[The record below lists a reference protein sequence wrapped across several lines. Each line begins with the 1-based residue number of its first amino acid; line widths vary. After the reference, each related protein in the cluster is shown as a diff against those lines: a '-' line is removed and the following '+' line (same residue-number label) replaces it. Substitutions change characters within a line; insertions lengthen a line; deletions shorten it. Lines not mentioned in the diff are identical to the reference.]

1 MAAVSTLVDRIYRDF
16 LNKPDDLSAFSRLD
30 GAMSDTTGTS
40 LVYESGLFSSE
51 EENLLG
57 NGALVEV
64 DQELM
69 LVTAANTSTRT
80 LTVSRG
86 YAGTTAATHADQ
98 TNVFIN
104 PTFPRKS
111 VFDAVAD
118 NIVRLY
124 PTLYNVT
131 TTNVT
136 SNSTYQEVPA
146 STVEVLTSYVQNAS
160 GEQYTSAGIQLLRD
174 FPPSSTNT
182 AVQFFNTSNG
192 KTVHLVVKRKF
203 VRPTSETVDLATD
216 CLISDEYEQIV
227 MVGAVADIVG
237 ATDVDASTQEFITEK
252 LAAESYPVGSGERLR
267 NALLRLRSLLIDEA
281 RGNLRSLYPAPVS
294 IMNINYSA

>member
-30 GAMSDTTGTS
+30 GAMSDTTGTT
-40 LVYESGLFSSE
+40 LTYESGLFSSE

-86 YAGTTAATHADQ
+86 YAGTTAATHADN

-124 PTLYNVT
+124 PSLYNVT

-136 SNSTYQEVPA
+136 SSSTYAEVQA
-146 STVEVLTSYVQNAS
+146 STVEILTSYVQNAS
-160 GEQYTSAGIQLLRD
+160 GEQYTSAGIELLRD
-174 FPPSSTNT
+174 FPPSTTNT
-182 AVQFFNTSNG
+182 AVQFYNTSNG
-192 KTVHLVVKRKF
+192 KTVHLVIKRKF
-203 VRPTSETVDLATD
+203 VRPTSESVDLATD

-237 ATDVDASTQEFITEK
+237 ATDIDASTQEFITEK
-252 LAAESYPVGSGERLR
+252 LAADSYPVGSGERLR

>member
-30 GAMSDTTGTS
+30 GAMTDAQTTLS
-40 LVYESGLFSSE
+40 YEDGLFSVE

-57 NGALVEV
+57 NGAIVEV

-69 LVTAANTSTRT
+69 LVTNANTSTRV

-86 YAGTTAATHADQ
+86 YQGTTAASHNDK
-98 TNVFIN
+98 TNIFIN

-124 PTLYNVT
+124 PSLYNVT
-131 TTNVT
+131 TTSVT
-136 SNSTYQEVPA
+136 SNSTYAEVPA
-146 STVEVLTSYVQNAS
+146 STIEILTSYVQNSS
-160 GEQYTSAGIQLLRD
+160 GEKYTSAGIELLRD
-174 FPPSSTNT
+174 FPPSTTNA
-182 AVQFFNTSNG
+182 AVQFYNTSTG
-192 KTVHLVVKRKF
+192 KTVYLVVKRKF
-203 VRPTSETVDLATD
+203 VRPTDETVDLSTT
-216 CLISDEYEQIV
+216 CLIEDEYEQIV

-237 ATDVDASTQEFITEK
+237 ATDIDATTQEFITEK
-252 LAAESYPVGSGERLR
+252 LAAENYPVGSGERLR

>member
-30 GAMSDTTGTS
+30 GAMSDTTGTT
-40 LVYESGLFSSE
+40 LTYESGLFSSE

-86 YAGTTAATHADQ
+86 YAGTTAATHADE

-124 PTLYNVT
+124 PSLYNVT

-136 SNSTYQEVPA
+136 SNSTYAEVPA
-146 STVEVLTSYVQNAS
+146 STVEILTSYVQNAS
-160 GEQYTSAGIQLLRD
+160 GEQYTSAGIELLRD
-174 FPPSSTNT
+174 FPPSTTNT
-182 AVQFFNTSNG
+182 AVQFYNTSNG

-237 ATDVDASTQEFITEK
+237 ATDIDATTQEFITEK
-252 LAAESYPVGSGERLR
+252 LAQENYPVGSGERLR

>member
-30 GAMSDTTGTS
+30 GAVDNTTTT
-40 LVYESGLFSSE
+40 LIYEDGLLSSE
-51 EENLLG
+51 EENLLDG
-57 NGALVEV
+57 GAIIEIN
-64 DQELM
+64 QELM
-69 LVTAANTSTRT
+69 LVTNIVSSTRT
-80 LTVSRG
+80 LTVSRA
-86 YAGTTAATHADQ
+86 YSGTTAASHGDK
-98 TNVFIN
+98 TNIFIN

-111 VFDAVAD
+111 VFDAVSA
-118 NIVRLY
+118 NISRLY
-124 PTLYNVT
+124 PSLYNVT
-131 TTNVT
+131 TTNVV
-136 SNSTYQEVPA
+136 SNTTYQEVPA
-146 STVEVLTSYVQNAS
+146 STVEILTSYVQNAT
-160 GEQYTSAGIQLLRD
+160 GNQYTSAGIELLRD

-182 AVQFFNTSNG
+182 AVQFYNTTNG

-203 VRPTSETVDLATD
+203 VRPTDETSDLETV
-216 CLISDEYEQIV
+216 CLIPAEYEQIV
-227 MVGAVADIVG
+227 MVGAVADIMG

>member
-16 LNKPDDLSAFSRLD
+16 LNKPDDLAAFSRLD
-30 GAMSDTTGTS
+30 GAITDSDTS
-40 LVYESGLFSSE
+40 LTYEDGLFSVE
-51 EENLLG
+51 EENLLEA
-57 NGALVEV
+57 GALVEI

-69 LVTAANTSTRT
+69 LVTDANPSTRV

-86 YAGTTAATHADQ
+86 YAGTTAAAHSDKD
-98 TNVFIN
+98 NIFLN

-124 PTLYNVT
+124 PSLYNVT

-136 SNSTYQEVPA
+136 STSTYAEVPA

-160 GEQYTSAGIQLLRD
+160 GEQYTSAGIELLRD
-174 FPPSSTNT
+174 FPPSTTNT
-182 AVQFFNTSNG
+182 AVQFYNTSNG
-192 KTVHLVVKRKF
+192 KTVHLVIKRKF

-237 ATDVDASTQEFITEK
+237 ATDIDATTQEFITEK
-252 LAAESYPVGSGERLR
+252 LAAENYPVGSGERLR

>member
-30 GAMSDTTGTS
+30 GAMSDTTGTT
-40 LVYESGLFSSE
+40 LTYESGLFSSE

-86 YAGTTAATHADQ
+86 YSGTTAATHADK
-98 TNVFIN
+98 TNIFIN

-111 VFDAVAD
+111 VFDAVSD
-118 NIVRLY
+118 NISRLY
-124 PTLYNVT
+124 PSLYNVT
-131 TTNVT
+131 TTNVVANT
-136 SNSTYQEVPA
+136 TYQEVPA
-146 STVEVLTSYVQNAS
+146 STVEILTSYVQNSS
-160 GEQYTSAGIQLLRD
+160 GEQYTSAGIELLRD

-182 AVQFFNTSNG
+182 AVQFYNTTNG

-203 VRPTSETVDLATD
+203 VRPTDETSDIETV
-216 CLISDEYEQIV
+216 CLVAPEYEQIV
-227 MVGAVADIVG
+227 MVGAVADIIG

>member
-30 GAMSDTTGTS
+30 GAIDNTTTT
-40 LVYESGLFSSE
+40 VIYEDGLLSSE
-51 EENLLG
+51 EENLLDG
-57 NGALVEV
+57 GALIEIN
-64 DQELM
+64 QELM
-69 LVTAANTSTRT
+69 LVSNIVSSTRT
-80 LTVSRG
+80 LTVSRA
-86 YAGTTAATHADQ
+86 YSGTTAASHGDK
-98 TNVFIN
+98 TNIFIN

-111 VFDAVAD
+111 VFDAVSD

-124 PTLYNVT
+124 PSLYNVT

-146 STVEVLTSYVQNAS
+146 TTVEVLTSYVQNAT
-160 GEQYTSAGIQLLRD
+160 GDQYTSAGIQLLRD

-182 AVQFFNTSNG
+182 AVQFYNTSNG

-203 VRPTSETVDLATD
+203 VRPTDETSDLETV
-216 CLISDEYEQIV
+216 CLIPAEYEQIV
-227 MVGAVADIVG
+227 MVGAVADIMG

>member
-30 GAMSDTTGTS
+30 GAMSDTTGTT
-40 LVYESGLFSSE
+40 LTYESGLFSSE

-86 YAGTTAATHADQ
+86 YAGTTAATHADN

-124 PTLYNVT
+124 PSLYNVT

-136 SNSTYQEVPA
+136 STSTYAEVPA

-160 GEQYTSAGIQLLRD
+160 GEQYTSAGIELLRD
-174 FPPSSTNT
+174 FPPSTTNT
-182 AVQFFNTSNG
+182 AVQFYNTSNG
-192 KTVHLVVKRKF
+192 KTVHLVIKRKF
-203 VRPTSETVDLATD
+203 VRPTSESVDLATD

-237 ATDVDASTQEFITEK
+237 ATDIDASTQEFITEK
-252 LAAESYPVGSGERLR
+252 LAADSYPVGSGERLR

>member
-16 LNKPDDLSAFSRLD
+16 LNKPDDLAAFSRLD
-30 GAMSDTTGTS
+30 GAITDSATS
-40 LVYESGLFSSE
+40 LTYEDGLFSVE
-51 EENLLG
+51 EENLLEA
-57 NGALVEV
+57 GALVEI

-69 LVTAANTSTRT
+69 LVTDANSSTRV

-86 YAGTTAATHADQ
+86 YAGTTAAAHSDKD
-98 TNVFIN
+98 NIFLN

-124 PTLYNVT
+124 PSLYNVT

-136 SNSTYQEVPA
+136 STSTYAEVPA

-160 GEQYTSAGIQLLRD
+160 GEQYTSAGIELLRD
-174 FPPSSTNT
+174 FPPSTTNT
-182 AVQFFNTSNG
+182 AVQFYNTSNG
-192 KTVHLVVKRKF
+192 KTVHLVIKRKF

-237 ATDVDASTQEFITEK
+237 ATDIDATTQEFITEK
-252 LAAESYPVGSGERLR
+252 LAQENYPVGSGERLR

>member
-30 GAMSDTTGTS
+30 GAMSDTTGTT
-40 LVYESGLFSSE
+40 LTYESGLFSSE

-86 YAGTTAATHADQ
+86 YAGTTAATHADE
-98 TNVFIN
+98 TNIFIN

-124 PTLYNVT
+124 PSLYNVT

-136 SNSTYQEVPA
+136 STSTYAEVPA

-160 GEQYTSAGIQLLRD
+160 GEQYTSAGIELLRD
-174 FPPSSTNT
+174 FPPSTTNT
-182 AVQFFNTSNG
+182 AVQFYNTSNG

-237 ATDVDASTQEFITEK
+237 ATDIDASTQEFITEK

>member
-16 LNKPDDLSAFSRLD
+16 LNKPDDLAAFSRLD
-30 GAMSDTTGTS
+30 GAITDSATS
-40 LVYESGLFSSE
+40 LTYEAGLFSSE

-64 DQELM
+64 NQEIM

-86 YAGTTAATHADQ
+86 YAGTTAAAHADSD
-98 TNVFIN
+98 NLYIN

-131 TTNVT
+131 TTDVVA
-136 SNSTYQEVPA
+136 SSTYAEVPA

-160 GEQYTSAGIQLLRD
+160 GEQYTSAGIELLRD
-174 FPPSSTNT
+174 FPPSTTNT
-182 AVQFFNTSNG
+182 AVQFYNTSNG

-203 VRPTSETVDLATD
+203 VRPTAETDDLATT

-237 ATDVDASTQEFITEK
+237 ATDIDATTQEFITEK
-252 LAAESYPVGSGERLR
+252 LAAENYPVGSGERLR

>member
-30 GAMSDTTGTS
+30 GAMSDTTGTT
-40 LVYESGLFSSE
+40 LTYESGLFSSE

-86 YAGTTAATHADQ
+86 YAGTTAATHADN

-118 NIVRLY
+118 NIVGY
-124 PTLYNVT
+124 IQV
-131 TTNVT
+131 
-136 SNSTYQEVPA
+136 
-146 STVEVLTSYVQNAS
+146 
-160 GEQYTSAGIQLLRD
+160 YT
-174 FPPSSTNT
+174 
-182 AVQFFNTSNG
+182 
-192 KTVHLVVKRKF
+192 
-203 VRPTSETVDLATD
+203 
-216 CLISDEYEQIV
+216 
-227 MVGAVADIVG
+227 M
-237 ATDVDASTQEFITEK
+237 
-252 LAAESYPVGSGERLR
+252 
-267 NALLRLRSLLIDEA
+267 
-281 RGNLRSLYPAPVS
+281 
-294 IMNINYSA
+294 

>member
-30 GAMSDTTGTS
+30 GAMSDTTGTT
-40 LVYESGLFSSE
+40 LTYESGLFSSE

-86 YAGTTAATHADQ
+86 YAGTTAATHADN

-124 PTLYNVT
+124 PSLYNVT

-136 SNSTYQEVPA
+136 STSTYAEVPA

-160 GEQYTSAGIQLLRD
+160 GEQYTSAGIELLRD
-174 FPPSSTNT
+174 FPPSTTNT

-237 ATDVDASTQEFITEK
+237 ATDIDASTQEFITEK
-252 LAAESYPVGSGERLR
+252 LAADSYPVGSGERLR

>member
-30 GAMSDTTGTS
+30 GAMSDTTGTT
-40 LVYESGLFSSE
+40 LTYESGLFSSE

-57 NGALVEV
+57 NGAIVEV

-86 YAGTTAATHADQ
+86 YAGTTAATHADE
-98 TNVFIN
+98 TNIFIN

-111 VFDAVAD
+111 VFDALAD

-124 PTLYNVT
+124 PSLYNVT

-136 SNSTYQEVPA
+136 SGSTYAEVPA

-160 GEQYTSAGIQLLRD
+160 GEQYTSAGIELLRD
-174 FPPSSTNT
+174 FPPSTTNT
-182 AVQFFNTSNG
+182 AVQFYNTSTG
-192 KTVHLVVKRKF
+192 KTVHLVIKRKF

-237 ATDVDASTQEFITEK
+237 ATDIDASTQEFITEK

>member
-30 GAMSDTTGTS
+30 GAMSDTTGTT
-40 LVYESGLFSSE
+40 LTYESGLFSSE

-57 NGALVEV
+57 NGAIVEV

-86 YAGTTAATHADQ
+86 YAGTTAATHADE

-124 PTLYNVT
+124 PSLYNVT

-136 SNSTYQEVPA
+136 SGSTYAEVPA

-160 GEQYTSAGIQLLRD
+160 GEQYTSAGIELLRD

-182 AVQFFNTSNG
+182 AVQFFNTSSG

-237 ATDVDASTQEFITEK
+237 ATDIDASTQEFITEK

>member
-16 LNKPDDLSAFSRLD
+16 LNKPDDLAAFSRLD
-30 GAMSDTTGTS
+30 GDMTDAQTTLS
-40 LVYESGLFSSE
+40 YEDGLFSVE

-57 NGALVEV
+57 NGAIVEV

-69 LVTAANTSTRT
+69 LVTNANTSTRV
-80 LTVSRG
+80 LSVSRG
-86 YAGTTAATHADQ
+86 YQGTTAASHNDK
-98 TNVFIN
+98 TNIFIN

-124 PTLYNVT
+124 PSLYNVT
-131 TTNVT
+131 TTTVT
-136 SNSTYQEVPA
+136 SGSTYAEVPA
-146 STVEVLTSYVQNAS
+146 STIEVLTSYVQNSS
-160 GEQYTSAGIQLLRD
+160 GEKFTSAGIELLRD
-174 FPPSSTNT
+174 FPPSSTNA
-182 AVQFFNTSNG
+182 AVQFYNTSTG
-192 KTVHLVVKRKF
+192 KTVYLVVKRKF
-203 VRPTSETVDLATD
+203 VRPTDETVDLSTT
-216 CLISDEYEQIV
+216 CLIEDEYEQIV

-237 ATDVDASTQEFITEK
+237 ATDIDATTQEFITEK
-252 LAAESYPVGSGERLR
+252 LAAENYPVGSGERLR

>member
-1 MAAVSTLVDRIYRDF
+1 MAAVSTLIDRIYRDF

-30 GAMSDTTGTS
+30 GAINDSVTS
-40 LVYESGLFSSE
+40 LNYEAGLFSVE

-57 NGALVEV
+57 SGALIEIN
-64 DQELM
+64 QEIM
-69 LVTAANTSTRT
+69 LVTSATTSTRT

-86 YAGTTAATHADQ
+86 YAGTTAATHADN

-124 PTLYNVT
+124 PSLYNVT

-136 SNSTYQEVPA
+136 STSTYAEVPA

-160 GEQYTSAGIQLLRD
+160 GEQYTSAGIELLRD
-174 FPPSSTNT
+174 FPPSTTNT

-203 VRPTSETVDLATD
+203 VRPTSESVDLSTD

-237 ATDVDASTQEFITEK
+237 ATDIDASTQEFITEK

>member
-30 GAMSDTTGTS
+30 GAMSDTTGTT
-40 LVYESGLFSSE
+40 LTYESGLFSSE

-86 YAGTTAATHADQ
+86 YAGTTAATHADE
-98 TNVFIN
+98 TNIFIN

-136 SNSTYQEVPA
+136 SNSTYAEVPA

-160 GEQYTSAGIQLLRD
+160 GEQYTSAGIELLRD
-174 FPPSSTNT
+174 FPPSTTNT

-237 ATDVDASTQEFITEK
+237 ATDIDASTQEFITEK

>member
-30 GAMSDTTGTS
+30 GAISSTTSTS
-40 LVYESGLFSSE
+40 VVYEAGLFSTE

-57 NGALVEV
+57 NGAIVEV
-64 DQELM
+64 GKELM
-69 LVTAANTSTRT
+69 LVTSANTSTRT
-80 LTVSRG
+80 LTVARA
-86 YAGTTAATHADQ
+86 YAGTTAASHGDK
-98 TNVFIN
+98 TNMFIN

-111 VFDAVAD
+111 VYDAVSD
-118 NIVRLY
+118 NISRLY

-146 STVEVLTSYVQNAS
+146 STVEVLTSYVQNAT
-160 GEQYTSAGIQLLRD
+160 GNQYTSAGIELLRD

-203 VRPTSETVDLATD
+203 VRPTDETSDIETV
-216 CLISDEYEQIV
+216 CLVSPEYEQIV
-227 MVGAVADIVG
+227 MVGAVADIIG
-237 ATDVDASTQEFITEK
+237 ATDIDASTQEFITEK
-252 LAAESYPVGSGERLR
+252 LAADSYPVGSGERLR

>member
-30 GAMSDTTGTS
+30 GAITDTTSTT
-40 LVYESGLFSSE
+40 LTYESGLFSSE

-86 YAGTTAATHADQ
+86 YAGTTAATHADE
-98 TNVFIN
+98 TNIFIN

-124 PTLYNVT
+124 PSLYNVT

-136 SNSTYQEVPA
+136 SGSTYAEVPA

-160 GEQYTSAGIQLLRD
+160 GEQYTSAGIELLRD

-182 AVQFFNTSNG
+182 AVQFFNTSSG
-192 KTVHLVVKRKF
+192 KTVHLVIKRKF
-203 VRPTSETVDLATD
+203 VRPTDETVDLATD
-216 CLISDEYEQIV
+216 CLIADEYEQIV

-237 ATDVDASTQEFITEK
+237 ATDIDASTQEFITEK
-252 LAAESYPVGSGERLR
+252 LAADSYPVGSGERLR

>member
-16 LNKPDDLSAFSRLD
+16 LNKPDDLAAFSRLD
-30 GAMSDTTGTS
+30 GTITDSATS
-40 LVYESGLFSSE
+40 LTYEDGLFSVE
-51 EENLLG
+51 EENLLEA
-57 NGALVEV
+57 GALVEI

-69 LVTAANTSTRT
+69 LVTDANPSTRV

-86 YAGTTAATHADQ
+86 YAGTTAAAHSDKD
-98 TNVFIN
+98 NIFLN

-124 PTLYNVT
+124 PSLYNVT

-136 SNSTYQEVPA
+136 STSTYAEVPA

-160 GEQYTSAGIQLLRD
+160 GEQYTSAGIELLRD
-174 FPPSSTNT
+174 FPPSTTNT
-182 AVQFFNTSNG
+182 AVQFYNTSNG
-192 KTVHLVVKRKF
+192 KTVHLVIKRKF
-203 VRPTSETVDLATD
+203 VRPTAETDDLATT
-216 CLISDEYEQIV
+216 CLISNEYEQIV

-237 ATDVDASTQEFITEK
+237 ATDIDATTQEFITEK
-252 LAAESYPVGSGERLR
+252 LAQENYPVGSGERLR

>member
-30 GAMSDTTGTS
+30 GAIDNTTTT
-40 LVYESGLFSSE
+40 LIYEDGLLSSE
-51 EENLLG
+51 EENLLDG
-57 NGALVEV
+57 GAIIEIN
-64 DQELM
+64 QELM
-69 LVTAANTSTRT
+69 LVTNIVSSTRT
-80 LTVSRG
+80 LTVSRA
-86 YAGTTAATHADQ
+86 YSGTTAASHGDK
-98 TNVFIN
+98 TNIFIN

-111 VFDAVAD
+111 VFDAVSD

-124 PTLYNVT
+124 PSLYNVT
-131 TTNVT
+131 TTNVVANT
-136 SNSTYQEVPA
+136 TYQEVPA
-146 STVEVLTSYVQNAS
+146 STVEVLTSYVQNAT
-160 GEQYTSAGIQLLRD
+160 GNQYTSAGIELLRD

-203 VRPTSETVDLATD
+203 VRPTDETSDLETV
-216 CLISDEYEQIV
+216 CLIPAEYEQIV
-227 MVGAVADIVG
+227 MVGAVADIMG
-237 ATDVDASTQEFITEK
+237 ATDIDASTQEFITEK
-252 LAAESYPVGSGERLR
+252 LAADSYPVGSGERLR

>member
-16 LNKPDDLSAFSRLD
+16 LNKPDDLAAFSRLD
-30 GAMSDTTGTS
+30 GALTDSATS
-40 LVYESGLFSSE
+40 LTYEAGLFSSE

-64 DQELM
+64 NQEIM

-86 YAGTTAATHADQ
+86 YAGTTAAAHADSD
-98 TNVFIN
+98 NLYIN

-124 PTLYNVT
+124 PSLYNVT
-131 TTNVT
+131 TTDVVA
-136 SNSTYQEVPA
+136 SSTYAEVPA

-160 GEQYTSAGIQLLRD
+160 GEQYTSAGIELLRD

-182 AVQFFNTSNG
+182 AVQFYNTSNG

-237 ATDVDASTQEFITEK
+237 ATDIDATTQEFITEK
-252 LAAESYPVGSGERLR
+252 LAAENYPVGSGERLR

>member
-30 GAMSDTTGTS
+30 GAITDTTGTT
-40 LVYESGLFSSE
+40 LTYESGLFSSE

-86 YAGTTAATHADQ
+86 YAGTTAATHADE
-98 TNVFIN
+98 TNIFIN

-124 PTLYNVT
+124 PSLYNVT

-136 SNSTYQEVPA
+136 SGSTYAEVPA

-160 GEQYTSAGIQLLRD
+160 GEQYTSAGIELLRD
-174 FPPSSTNT
+174 FPPSTTNT
-182 AVQFFNTSNG
+182 AVQFYNTSSG
-192 KTVHLVVKRKF
+192 KTVHLVIKRKF
-203 VRPTSETVDLATD
+203 VRPTDETVDLATD
-216 CLISDEYEQIV
+216 CLIADEYEQIV

-237 ATDVDASTQEFITEK
+237 ATDIDASTQEFITEK

>member
-16 LNKPDDLSAFSRLD
+16 LNKPDDLAAFSRLE
-30 GAMSDTTGTS
+30 GAITDSDTS
-40 LVYESGLFSSE
+40 LVYEDNLFSSE
-51 EENLLG
+51 EENLLDG
-57 NGALVEV
+57 GALIEI

-69 LVTAANTSTRT
+69 LVTSSNTSTRT
-80 LTVSRG
+80 LTVARG
-86 YAGTTAATHADQ
+86 YAGTTAAAHSDNA
-98 TNVFIN
+98 NVYIN

-124 PTLYNVT
+124 PSLYNVT
-131 TTNVT
+131 TTSVT
-136 SNSTYQEVPA
+136 SASTYVEVPA
-146 STVEVLTSYVQNAS
+146 STVEVLTSYVQNSS
-160 GEQYTSAGIQLLRD
+160 GEQYTSAGIELLRD

-182 AVQFFNTSNG
+182 AVQFYNTSTG
-192 KTVHLVVKRKF
+192 KTVYLVVKRKF
-203 VRPTSETVDLATD
+203 VRPTSESDDLATT
-216 CLISDEYEQIV
+216 CLISDEYQQIV
-227 MVGAVADIVG
+227 MIGAVADIVG
-237 ATDVDASTQEFITEK
+237 ATDIDATTQEFITER
-252 LAAESYPVGSGERLR
+252 LAADNYPVGSGERLR

>member
-16 LNKPDDLSAFSRLD
+16 LNKPDDLAAFSRLD
-30 GAMSDTTGTS
+30 GAITDSDTS
-40 LVYESGLFSSE
+40 LTYEEGLFSVE
-51 EENLLG
+51 EENLLEA
-57 NGALVEV
+57 GALVEI

-69 LVTAANTSTRT
+69 LVTDANPSTRV

-86 YAGTTAATHADQ
+86 YAGTTAAAHSDKD
-98 TNVFIN
+98 NIFLN

-124 PTLYNVT
+124 PSLYNVT

-136 SNSTYQEVPA
+136 STSTYAEVPA

-160 GEQYTSAGIQLLRD
+160 GEQYTSAGIELLRD
-174 FPPSSTNT
+174 FPPSTTNT
-182 AVQFFNTSNG
+182 AVQFYNTSNG
-192 KTVHLVVKRKF
+192 KTVHLVIKRKF
-203 VRPTSETVDLATD
+203 VRPTAETDDLATT
-216 CLISDEYEQIV
+216 CLISNEYEQIV

-237 ATDVDASTQEFITEK
+237 ATDIDATTQEFITEK
-252 LAAESYPVGSGERLR
+252 LAQENYPVGSGERLR

>member
-30 GAMSDTTGTS
+30 GAMSDTTGTT
-40 LVYESGLFSSE
+40 LTYESGLFSSE

-86 YAGTTAATHADQ
+86 YSGTTAATHADKA
-98 TNVFIN
+98 NIFIN

-111 VFDAVAD
+111 VFDAVSD
-118 NIVRLY
+118 NISRLY
-124 PTLYNVT
+124 PSLYNVT
-131 TTNVT
+131 TTNVVANT
-136 SNSTYQEVPA
+136 TYQEVPA
-146 STVEVLTSYVQNAS
+146 STVEILTSYVQNAS
-160 GEQYTSAGIQLLRD
+160 GEQYTSAGIELLRD

-182 AVQFFNTSNG
+182 AVQFYNTTNG

-203 VRPTSETVDLATD
+203 VRPTDETSDIETV
-216 CLISDEYEQIV
+216 CLVAPEYEQIV
-227 MVGAVADIVG
+227 MVGAVADIIG

>member
-30 GAMSDTTGTS
+30 GAMSDTTGTT
-40 LVYESGLFSSE
+40 LTYESGLFSSE

-86 YAGTTAATHADQ
+86 YAGTTAATHADN
-98 TNVFIN
+98 TNIFIN

-124 PTLYNVT
+124 PSLYNVT

-136 SNSTYQEVPA
+136 STSTYAEVPA

-174 FPPSSTNT
+174 FPPSTTNT

-237 ATDVDASTQEFITEK
+237 ATDIDASTQEFITEK

>member
-16 LNKPDDLSAFSRLD
+16 LNKPDDLPAFSRLD
-30 GAMSDTTGTS
+30 GSIDDSTTS
-40 LVYESGLFSSE
+40 VVYEAGLFSTE

-57 NGALVEV
+57 AGGLIEIG
-64 DQELM
+64 QELM
-69 LVTAANTSTRT
+69 LVTNANTSTRT
-80 LTVSRG
+80 LTVARG
-86 YAGTTAATHADQ
+86 FKGTTAASHADNE
-98 TNVFIN
+98 TMTLN

-124 PTLYNVT
+124 PSLYNVT
-131 TTNVT
+131 TTSVT
-136 SNSTYQEVPA
+136 SGSTYAEVPA
-146 STVEVLTSYVQNAS
+146 STVEVLTSYIQNS
-160 GEQYTSAGIQLLRD
+160 GGEKYTSAGVELLRD

-182 AVQFFNTSNG
+182 AVQFYNTSTG
-192 KTVHLVVKRKF
+192 KTVYLVVKRKF
-203 VRPTSETVDLATD
+203 VRPTDETVDLATD

-227 MVGAVADIVG
+227 MVGAVADVVG
-237 ATDVDASTQEFITEK
+237 ATDVDATTQEFITER
-252 LAAESYPVGSGERLR
+252 LAAENYPVGSGERLR

>member
-16 LNKPDDLSAFSRLD
+16 LNKPDDLPAFSRLD
-30 GAMSDTTGTS
+30 GSIDDSTTS
-40 LVYESGLFSSE
+40 VVYEAGLFSTE

-57 NGALVEV
+57 AGGLIEIG
-64 DQELM
+64 QELM
-69 LVTAANTSTRT
+69 LVTNANTSTRT
-80 LTVSRG
+80 LTVARG
-86 YAGTTAATHADQ
+86 FKGTTAASHADNA
-98 TNVFIN
+98 TITLN

-124 PTLYNVT
+124 PSLYNVT
-131 TTNVT
+131 TTSVT
-136 SNSTYQEVPA
+136 SGSTYAEVPA
-146 STVEVLTSYVQNAS
+146 STVEVLTSYIQDS
-160 GEQYTSAGIQLLRD
+160 TGDRYTSAGVELLRD

-182 AVQFFNTSNG
+182 AVQFYNTSTG
-192 KTVHLVVKRKF
+192 KTVYLVTKRKF
-203 VRPTSETVDLATD
+203 VRPTDETVDLATD
-216 CLISDEYEQIV
+216 CLIADEYEQIV
-227 MVGAVADIVG
+227 MVGAVADVVG
-237 ATDVDASTQEFITEK
+237 ATDVDATTQEFITER
-252 LAAESYPVGSGERLR
+252 LAAENYPVGSGERLR

>member
-16 LNKPDDLSAFSRLD
+16 LNKPDDLAAFSRLD
-30 GAMSDTTGTS
+30 GAITDSATS
-40 LVYESGLFSSE
+40 LTYEDGLFSVE
-51 EENLLG
+51 EENLLEA
-57 NGALVEV
+57 GALVEI

-69 LVTAANTSTRT
+69 LVTDANPSTRV

-86 YAGTTAATHADQ
+86 YAGTTAAAHSDKD
-98 TNVFIN
+98 NIFLN

-124 PTLYNVT
+124 PSLYNVT

-136 SNSTYQEVPA
+136 STSTYAEVPA

-160 GEQYTSAGIQLLRD
+160 GEQYTSAGIELLRD
-174 FPPSSTNT
+174 FPPSTTNT
-182 AVQFFNTSNG
+182 AVQFYNTSNG
-192 KTVHLVVKRKF
+192 KTVHLVIKRKF

-237 ATDVDASTQEFITEK
+237 ATDIDATTQEFITEK
-252 LAAESYPVGSGERLR
+252 LAQENYPVGSGERLR

>member
-30 GAMSDTTGTS
+30 GALSDTTGTTV
-40 LVYESGLFSSE
+40 VYEAGLFSSE

-57 NGALVEV
+57 NGALIEV

-86 YAGTTAATHADQ
+86 YAGTTAATHADEA
-98 TNVFIN
+98 NVFIN

-124 PTLYNVT
+124 PSLYNVT

-136 SNSTYQEVPA
+136 SNSTYAEVPA

-160 GEQYTSAGIQLLRD
+160 GEQYTSAGIELLRD
-174 FPPSSTNT
+174 FPPSTTNT
-182 AVQFFNTSNG
+182 AVQFYNTSNG

-237 ATDVDASTQEFITEK
+237 ATDIDATTQEFITEK
-252 LAAESYPVGSGERLR
+252 LAAENYPVGSGERLR

>member
-1 MAAVSTLVDRIYRDF
+1 MAAVSTLIDRIYRDF

-30 GAMSDTTGTS
+30 GAISSTTSTS
-40 LVYESGLFSSE
+40 VVYEAGLFSSE

-57 NGALVEV
+57 SGALIEIG
-64 DQELM
+64 QELM

-86 YAGTTAATHADQ
+86 YAGTTATTHADE
-98 TNVFIN
+98 TNIFIN

-111 VFDAVAD
+111 VYDAVSD
-118 NIVRLY
+118 NISRLY
-124 PTLYNVT
+124 PSLYNVT

-146 STVEVLTSYVQNAS
+146 STVEVLTSYVQNAT
-160 GEQYTSAGIQLLRD
+160 GNQYTSAGIELLRD

-203 VRPTSETVDLATD
+203 VRPTDETSDIESV
-216 CLISDEYEQIV
+216 CLVAAEYEQIV
-227 MVGAVADIVG
+227 MVGAVADIIG
-237 ATDVDASTQEFITEK
+237 ATDIDASTQEFITEK

>member
-16 LNKPDDLSAFSRLD
+16 FNKPDDLAAFSRLD
-30 GAMSDTTGTS
+30 GAITDSATS
-40 LVYESGLFSSE
+40 LTYEDGLFSVE
-51 EENLLG
+51 EENLLEA
-57 NGALVEV
+57 GALVEIN
-64 DQELM
+64 QELM
-69 LVTAANTSTRT
+69 LVTDANPSTRV

-86 YAGTTAATHADQ
+86 YAGTTAAAHSDKD
-98 TNVFIN
+98 NIFLN

-111 VFDAVAD
+111 VFDAVSD
-118 NIVRLY
+118 NISRLY
-124 PTLYNVT
+124 PSLYNVT
-131 TTNVT
+131 TTNVVANT
-136 SNSTYQEVPA
+136 TYQEVPA
-146 STVEVLTSYVQNAS
+146 STVEILTSYVQNAS
-160 GEQYTSAGIQLLRD
+160 GEQYTSAGIELLRD

-182 AVQFFNTSNG
+182 AVQFYNTTNG

-237 ATDVDASTQEFITEK
+237 ATDIDASTQEFITEK